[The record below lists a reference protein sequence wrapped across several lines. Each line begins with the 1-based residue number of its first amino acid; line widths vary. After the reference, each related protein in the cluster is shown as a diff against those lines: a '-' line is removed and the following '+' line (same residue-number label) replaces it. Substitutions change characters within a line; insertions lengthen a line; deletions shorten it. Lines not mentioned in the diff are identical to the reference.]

1 MEDGLTDSEREQLR
15 KMASLQKVALG
26 ILLKWK
32 WVLLFAFAIATAAF
46 SVLIVWHS
54 ARSGHRFSATTRL
67 LYNPRSIARIETM
80 SDRQLLSVLERRSI
94 KRKVGQML
102 PLSPKES
109 SSLVSD
115 LSIKQERKPS
125 NLFTLTAYAPTK
137 AGAAKKVNAYA
148 EALTE
153 EYVSYRMHDLESWSE
168 SLAERRKGLLAQIA
182 EFDGEESTLKGQ
194 TGVIAPVET
203 LTMLN
208 ALLSDQRRNLSQLSV
223 QMKNE
228 ETKRQKLEAAVGET
242 GPIIAE
248 NAAFI
253 RQKGMMIEELDKE
266 IAALRERYTDINPKI
281 VGKLEDRQRLV
292 EEFNA
297 FLKGHGI
304 EAMDVAVI
312 DQMEKTATELAE
324 TNLRLEVLR
333 SSVDS
338 LEQEIAANEAKCE
351 TLTAIIPKFERLRVR
366 RDDVSRTM
374 RELDEQLEH
383 LSFLSMS
390 VRSDLR
396 QIERATTADGKNPMS
411 KANFL
416 MAAGAAATGVLVL
429 ALWILVCEFFAGN
442 VRDGN
447 EMAAYDGLFYLGALP
462 EPGKMTEEEEKD
474 ALGGLALKFLGT
486 DIPKAVLLVYKLP
499 GASVHPGFIE
509 TLDWSLAMSG
519 SSSLHLS
526 VICDTGFAPPEGAE
540 SMLNTICKGSNG
552 WFPIG
557 NRYMLAPT
565 ELGMLAADLAELRK
579 KFDYVFVSMPDDV
592 PRGGSCFTQL
602 ASACD
607 SILVIAGA
615 GKTPRSWFSHVRR
628 NIKAVDKPAMGM
640 VVGLS
645 AKGVRKEMEDK
656 A

>member
-15 KMASLQKVALG
+15 KMVALQKVALG

-32 WVLLFAFAIATAAF
+32 WLFLFAFAAAATAL
-46 SVLIVWHS
+46 SVLVVWHS
-54 ARSGHRFSATTRL
+54 ARSGHRFRATTRL
-67 LYNPRSIARIETM
+67 LYNPRTIARIENM

-94 KRKVGQML
+94 KRKVVNLL
-102 PLSPKES
+102 PLSHEEACTLS
-109 SSLVSD
+109 GD
-115 LSIKQERKPS
+115 LSIKQERKPP
-125 NLFTLTAYAPTK
+125 NLFTLTAFAPTK

-153 EYVSYRMHDLESWSE
+153 EYVSYRLRDLENWGE
-168 SLAERRKGLLAQIA
+168 SLAERRKGLLAQIV

-203 LTMLN
+203 LTMIN

-223 QMKNE
+223 QVKNE
-228 ETKRQKLEAAVGET
+228 ETKRQKLEATVGET
-242 GPIIAE
+242 GPVIAE

-253 RQKGMMIEELDKE
+253 RQKGAKIEELDKE
-266 IAALRERYTDINPKI
+266 ISELREKYTDLNPKI
-281 VGKLEDRQRLV
+281 VGKLEDRRALV
-292 EEFNA
+292 DEFNA
-297 FLKGHGI
+297 FLQDHGI
-304 EAMDVAVI
+304 EAMDISAI

-338 LEQEIAANEAKCE
+338 LKQEIAANEAKSE

-366 RDDVSRTM
+366 REDVNRTM
-374 RELDEQLEH
+374 RDLDEQLGH
-383 LSFLSMS
+383 IAFLTMS
-390 VRSDLR
+390 VNSDLR
-396 QIERATTADGKNPMS
+396 QIERATNAEGKNPMR

-416 MAAGAAATGVLVL
+416 MAAGAAAFGTFVL
-429 ALWILVCEFFAGN
+429 ALWILVLEFFAGN
-442 VRDGN
+442 VRDGK
-447 EMAAYDGLFYLGALP
+447 EMAAYDDILYLGALP
-462 EPGKMTEEEEKD
+462 DPGKMTEEEEKD
-474 ALGGLALKFLGT
+474 ALGGLALKFLGA
-486 DIPKAVLLVYKLP
+486 DIPKAVLLVYRLP
-499 GASVHPGFIE
+499 GASVHPKFVE

-526 VICDTGFAPPEGAE
+526 VVCDTDFTPPEGAE
-540 SMLNTICKGSNG
+540 SMLNTFCQGSNG

-565 ELGMLAADLAELRK
+565 ELGMLEADLAELRK
-579 KFDYVFVSMPDDV
+579 KFDYVFVSMPDGV
-592 PRGGSCFTQL
+592 PRGGSCFAQL
-602 ASACD
+602 SSACD
-607 SILVIAGA
+607 SILVVAGA

-628 NIKAVDKPAMGM
+628 NIKAEAKPAMGM
-640 VVGLS
+640 IVGLS
-645 AKGVRKEMEDK
+645 ARGVRKEMENK